1 MTLQQIKTAVAN
13 YVAASKQAGT
23 WSETSNNLAGLID
36 KIAKTITIDG
46 LFADKLPQLDGE
58 ELPLGKTI

>member
-1 MTLQQIKTAVAN
+1 MTLEQIRATVKN

-23 WSETSNNLAGLID
+23 WTETSNNLAGLID
-36 KIAKTITIDG
+36 KIAKTVTIDG

>member
-1 MTLQQIKTAVAN
+1 MTLAQIRTAVAN

-23 WSETSNNLAGLID
+23 WVASTNNLASLID

>member
-1 MTLQQIKTAVAN
+1 MTLEQIKNAVVN

-23 WSETSNNLAGLID
+23 WSETRDNLAGLID